1 MGGKRDLKIM
11 MSLLIGILAFSLS
24 MHDVEATGD
33 TVSVKLVNYTKNS
46 NDMSF
51 NVYGSYQ
58 IDGSEIVL
66 DTNRLNQYHVK
77 AEGTN
82 VVLYKGDAKL
92 KNFGSAM
99 KLVPTVTNAMDS
111 FVELGDKRYLGEME
125 FKVEGN
131 YIRPVNTLSMEEYLK
146 GVVPSEM
153 PAYWGNNGGMEALKA
168 QVVAARTFALPRKD
182 KLTDSQSSQVYKGHE
197 WYGSTNEAIDDTAGQ
212 VLKHGGNYIGAFYSS
227 TNGGMVMSN
236 TNSWGSTLVP
246 YLQSKVDPYDEKM
259 VTKYDHW
266 EYTLGKRQIDTSHLD
281 LKNPETWWSNVSEL
295 SSDVTK
301 IKNIKSWLASKSK
314 IGKTD
319 EIKIT
324 NISNVS
330 FTLPPFKSDEVLKGS
345 MTIDYFLKNKN
356 GFVFDSKGTLKKH
369 TMTIQDSS
377 YNIRFMIGTTIMM
390 SPYVKNIQEKE
401 DSIVVSGS
409 GYGHGIG
416 MSQYGAYQQSKEG
429 RSHDQILSFYYPG
442 TDLIT
447 ESSSSA
453 VNRLAGS
460 NRYETSVEISKAGWK
475 QASNV
480 VVLGRGDL
488 SVDALTGS
496 VLAKKHNA
504 PLLLTKSNEL
514 PSGVES
520 ELDRLKPEKVYILGG
535 PAAISEKVFHQLSA
549 KGYIAKIDR
558 ISGENRYETSVAVA
572 NEIGNSNQVFVT
584 TGDEKSPDALSIAP
598 YAASKQIPIIL
609 TATEKLSGATS
620 DYVTASNPI
629 KTTIIGGEAAV
640 SNKVRDQLATST
652 SVDRVAGANRYETS
666 VEIAQTFSFENKG
679 VFFANGDVFIDAL
692 PGSPFAAAMG
702 APVILTK
709 KNTLSTEL
717 EKYLQSTLSREF
729 YFLGGEASISKPIE
743 DRVSKLTK

>member
-1 MGGKRDLKIM
+1 MKIFT
-11 MSLLIGILAFSLS
+11 SLLVGILAFSLS
-24 MHDVEATGD
+24 MHGVQAAGD
-33 TVSVKLVNYTKNS
+33 TVSVKLVNYIKNS
-46 NDMSF
+46 NDLSF

-58 IDGSEIVL
+58 IEDSEIVL
-66 DTNRLNQYHVK
+66 DSNRLDQYHVK
-77 AEGTN
+77 AEGSN
-82 VVLYKGDAKL
+82 VVLYMGDSKL
-92 KNFGSAM
+92 KDFGGSM

-111 FVELGDKRYLGEME
+111 YVELGDKQYLGGME

-182 KLTDSQSSQVYKGHE
+182 SLTDSQSSQVYKGYD
-197 WYGSTNEAIDDTAGQ
+197 WYATTNEAIDDTAGQ
-212 VLKHGGNYIGAFYSS
+212 VLKHDNKYIGAFYSS

-236 TNSWGSTLVP
+236 TNSWGSRLVP
-246 YLQSKVDPYDEKM
+246 YLQTKADPYDEKM
-259 VTKYDHW
+259 VTRYDYW
-266 EYTLGKRQIDTSHLD
+266 EYTLGKQQIDASKLD
-281 LKNPETWWSNVSEL
+281 LKKPETWWANVSEL
-295 SSDVTK
+295 SSNVTEM
-301 IKNIKSWLASKSK
+301 KNIKTWLTSKSK

-324 NISNVS
+324 DISNIS

-345 MTIDYFLKNKN
+345 MTINYFLKNKD
-356 GFVFDSKGTLKKH
+356 GFVFDSNGDLKKH

-377 YNIRFMIGTTIMM
+377 YNIRFMVGTTIMK
-390 SPYVKNIQEKE
+390 SPYVKNIQDKG
-401 DSIVVSGS
+401 DSFVVSGS

-429 RSHDQILSFYYPG
+429 RTHDQILSFYYPG
-442 TDLIT
+442 TELVT
-447 ESSSSA
+447 EASSSFI
-453 VNRLAGS
+453 NRLAGN

-475 QASNV
+475 QASDV

-504 PLLLTKSNEL
+504 PLLLTTSNKL
-514 PSGVES
+514 PSVVEA

-535 PAAISEKVFHQLSA
+535 PAAISEEVYKQLST
-549 KGYIAKIDR
+549 KDYIAKIDR
-558 ISGENRYETSVAVA
+558 ISGANRYETSVAVA

-584 TGDEKSPDALSIAP
+584 TGDGKSPDALSIAP

-609 TATEKLSGATS
+609 TATEKLSSATA
-620 DYVTASNPI
+620 DYMTAANPV
-629 KTTIIGGEAAV
+629 KTTIIGGENAV
-640 SNKVRDQLATST
+640 SNAVRDQLATSST
-652 SVDRVAGANRYETS
+652 VDRVAGANRYETS
-666 VEIAQTFSFENKG
+666 VKIAQTFDFENKG

-692 PGSPFAAAMG
+692 PGSPFAAALG

-709 KNTLSTEL
+709 QNTLSTEV
-717 EKYLQSTLSREF
+717 EQYLKSTLSREF
-729 YFLGGEASISKPIE
+729 YFLGGEAAISKPIE
-743 DRVSKLTK
+743 DRVSKLAK

>member
-1 MGGKRDLKIM
+1 MKIFT
-11 MSLLIGILAFSLS
+11 SLLVGILAFSLS
-24 MHDVEATGD
+24 MHGVQAAGD
-33 TVSVKLVNYTKNS
+33 TVSVKLVNYIKNS
-46 NDMSF
+46 NSLSF

-58 IDGSEIVL
+58 IEGSEIVL
-66 DTNRLNQYHVK
+66 DSNRLDQYHVK
-77 AEGTN
+77 AEGSN
-82 VVLYKGDAKL
+82 VVLYMGDSKL
-92 KNFGSAM
+92 KDFGSSM

-111 FVELGDKRYLGEME
+111 YVELGGKRYLGGME

-182 KLTDSQSSQVYKGHE
+182 SLTDSQSSQVYKGYD
-197 WYGSTNEAIDDTAGQ
+197 WYATTNEAIDDTAGQ
-212 VLKHGGNYIGAFYSS
+212 VLKYDNKYIGAFYSS

-236 TNSWGSTLVP
+236 TNSWGSKLIP
-246 YLQSKVDPYDEKM
+246 YLQTKADPYDEKM
-259 VTKYDHW
+259 VTRYDYW
-266 EYTLGKRQIDTSHLD
+266 EYTLGKQQIDANKLD
-281 LKNPETWWSNVSEL
+281 LKKPETWWANVSEL
-295 SSDVTK
+295 SSNVTE
-301 IKNIKSWLASKSK
+301 IKNIKTWLTSKSK

-324 NISNVS
+324 DISNIS

-345 MTIDYFLKNKN
+345 MTINYFLKNKD
-356 GFVFDSKGTLKKH
+356 GFVFDSNGELKKH

-377 YNIRFMIGTTIMM
+377 YNIRFMVGTTIMK
-390 SPYVKNIQEKE
+390 SPYVKNIQDKG
-401 DSIVVSGS
+401 DSFVVSGS

-429 RSHDQILSFYYPG
+429 RTHDQILSFYYPG
-442 TDLIT
+442 TDLVT
-447 ESSSSA
+447 EVNSSFI
-453 VNRLAGS
+453 NRLAGN

-475 QASNV
+475 QASDV

-504 PLLLTKSNEL
+504 PLLLTTSNKL
-514 PSGVES
+514 PSVVEA

-535 PAAISEKVFHQLSA
+535 PAAISEEVYKQLTT

-558 ISGENRYETSVAVA
+558 ISGANRYETSVAVA
-572 NEIGNSNQVFVT
+572 NEIGNSNQIFVT
-584 TGDEKSPDALSIAP
+584 TGDGKSPDALSIAP
-598 YAASKQIPIIL
+598 YAASKQIPIVL
-609 TATEKLSGATS
+609 TATEKLSGATA
-620 DYVTASNPI
+620 DYMTAANPV
-629 KTTIIGGEAAV
+629 KTTIIGGENAV
-640 SNKVRDQLATST
+640 SNAVRDQLATSST
-652 SVDRVAGANRYETS
+652 VDRVAGANRYETS
-666 VEIAQTFSFENKG
+666 VRIAQTFDFENKG

-709 KNTLSTEL
+709 QNTLSTEVEQYL
-717 EKYLQSTLSREF
+717 ESTLSREF
-729 YFLGGEASISKPIE
+729 YFLGGEAAISKPIE
-743 DRVSKLTK
+743 DRVSKLAK